1 MRTEESALASP
12 REPDRGWEPRTGKA
26 GFLLAC
32 GSREARPDQEF
43 PAEQTHLLLLLLP
56 PARAATLRQ
65 ERLGPWDP
73 GTLAPQS

>member
-1 MRTEESALASP
+1 MRTEESALPSP
-12 REPDRGWEPRTGKA
+12 RESDRGWESRTGKA

-43 PAEQTHLLLLLLP
+43 PAEQTHLLLLLP

-65 ERLGPWDP
+65 ERPGPWDP